1 MDDSKA
7 TLTHQDL
14 AALRQDLT
22 HTIESLTAGLADLE
36 RRLDASI
43 TGVAEKV
50 LESVFR
56 LAEAL
61 QSRVSDLERSDANLK
76 HRLAMLEERLTVLE
90 KKLNLPP
97 VRVQ

>member
-1 MDDSKA
+1 MDDPNA
-7 TLTHQDL
+7 PLTRADL
-14 AALRQDLT
+14 AALSQELT
-22 HTIESLTAGLADLE
+22 RSVESLTAGISDLE
-36 RRLDASI
+36 RRLEASI
-43 TGVAEKV
+43 STVAEKL

-61 QSRVSDLERSDANLK
+61 QSRVSDLERSDASLK
-76 HRLAMLEERLTVLE
+76 HRLAMLEERITELE